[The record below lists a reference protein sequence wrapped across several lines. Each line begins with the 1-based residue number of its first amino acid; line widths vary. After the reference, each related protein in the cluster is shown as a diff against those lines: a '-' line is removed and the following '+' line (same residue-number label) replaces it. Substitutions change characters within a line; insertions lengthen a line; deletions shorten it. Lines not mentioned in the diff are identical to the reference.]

1 MGSGVSNDFDLAGF
15 FGQKAPIRISTMS
28 DSKMIIGRLKDVFGE
43 NSQFDED
50 MGKAMYATIL
60 QDLRTD
66 RKEEYMSEV
75 GLALLFDRSG
85 GQITTKM
92 GEVIEK
98 VEVSDKFHQH
108 MIRQVKEMWDA

>member
-1 MGSGVSNDFDLAGF
+1 MGASDDFDLAEF

-28 DSKMIIGRLKDVFGE
+28 DTKMIVGRLKDVFGD
-43 NSQFDED
+43 NPQFDED

-75 GLALLFDRSG
+75 GKIIHCNRIKNKL
-85 GQITTKM
+85 
-92 GEVIEK
+92 
-98 VEVSDKFHQH
+98 
-108 MIRQVKEMWDA
+108 